1 MNKNKL
7 LLTLGAMSATL
18 AISSPLLAA
27 SCKKEDVIRFDVT
40 FSRGKDQW
48 NALDDVIKV
57 YNAKVDEYHAQKNK
71 EIKELEQKIAIA
83 KKEDKKEEKETL
95 SKELEAKKVEL
106 AEHIKVKLDN
116 IGSGYGAGHGSI
128 VTNLKNKNI
137 SSLPNITVNYGST
150 ISEIVNYGKQV
161 DISDKAKF
169 GNLAIERNSLDERFT
184 KTNDKI
190 SGVKPG
196 GLYSVPFFKS
206 TVAFG
211 INGPIYKYVFK
222 TLKDAGFT
230 FDEEINKKFK
240 LNDESWTEDIE
251 VIKGEDYF
259 GKAKSTEDIKKI
271 FTDTKYQGMKITE
284 EIFKDFSS
292 LLKFITD
299 AIQIFE
305 KSSNVSKS
313 SVALL
318 GIDDPSGIIN
328 TTLYS
333 NLNGDD
339 SKMLMAVTNSGGT
352 SKVNF
357 ENIKDNN
364 SEVYKAFNGLYDL
377 MKEAIQKGALK
388 IFGGGSYSS
397 SDQVQHKLGG
407 NFGSTAGYTDNF
419 TGNRSVIVSFN
430 DGPTL
435 TSGKVITNDKNA
447 LIFMNDNTRLLQ
459 DKVDEKAPAGVY
471 LVADNT
477 VKDKIVKL
485 ESDTQFIYV
494 KNDDANLTK
503 IKELAKGD
511 DFAEIGEITQVKRSF
526 TQKADGTKDTKPTDT
541 ETKYTLFQIKATKS
555 KDESGKYKIT
565 IGNANSLQEEELV
578 VITPPQKLKKDDTK
592 TSAFLQG
599 PNLFVID
606 KGDRHNKA
614 TMHFLKFMTDLTTKH
629 IFGKSKT
636 EMTAFDYISKTAS
649 YVIPYK
655 GFEDKVKKDE
665 SVIENKYVKL
675 ANNLFVE
682 QNITWYEEPNDK
694 NSSPFR
700 ESLNSILKSSSE
712 SIRSG
717 KAAEN
722 DFNKIVSNIKEK
734 TKGLNNK

>member
-1 MNKNKL
+1 
-7 LLTLGAMSATL
+7 MSATL

-48 NALDDVIKV
+48 NALEDVINV

-71 EIKELEQKIAIA
+71 EIKELEQKVAKA
-83 KKEDKKEEKETL
+83 KKEDKKEEIETL
-95 SKELEAKKVEL
+95 NKDLAAKKAEL

-161 DISDKAKF
+161 DISDKARF
-169 GNLAIERNSLDERFT
+169 GELAISRDSLDTRFT

-190 SGVKPG
+190 SGVKPD

-211 INGPIYKYVFK
+211 INGPIYKYVFQTLQTAGFK
-222 TLKDAGFT
+222 IDEKLTEQFKLKD
-230 FDEEINKKFK
+230 D
-240 LNDESWTEDIE
+240 SWTEDIE
-251 VIKGEDYF
+251 VIKGEGYF
-259 GKAKSTEDIKKI
+259 GAAKNAEEIKKI
-271 FTDTKYQGMKITE
+271 FTNVKYPGNQITAD
-284 EIFKDFSS
+284 IFKDFSS
-292 LLKFITD
+292 LLIFITD

-305 KSSNVSKS
+305 TSSNVSSS

-333 NLNGDD
+333 NLNADD
-339 SKMLMAVTNSGGT
+339 AKMLMAVTNSGGT

-357 ENIKDNN
+357 ENIKDSN

-407 NFGSTAGYTDNF
+407 NFGSTAGYKHNF

-435 TSGKVITNDKNA
+435 TSGKVITNQTNA

-459 DKVDEKAPAGVY
+459 DQVDEKAPAGVY
-471 LVADNT
+471 LKAET
-477 VKDKIVKL
+477 SIKDKIVKL
-485 ESDTQFIYV
+485 ETDTQIIYV
-494 KNDDANLTK
+494 KNEGPNLAK
-503 IKELAKGD
+503 IKKLVKDKTD
-511 DFAEIGEITQVKRSF
+511 DFEEIGEITQVKRSF
-526 TQKADGTKDTKPTDT
+526 AQKADGTKDTTPTDK
-541 ETKYTLFQIKATKS
+541 ETKYTLFKIKATKS
-555 KDESGKYKIT
+555 KEESGKYKIT
-565 IGNANSLQEEELV
+565 IGNDNSLQEEELV
-578 VITPPQKLKKDDTK
+578 VITPPQKLKKEDKK

-614 TMHFLKFMTDLTTKH
+614 TMHFLKFMTDLQNKH

-655 GFEDKVKKDE
+655 GFEEKVKSDQ

-675 ANNLFVE
+675 ANDLFV
-682 QNITWYEEPNDK
+682 NKDITWYEEPNDK

-700 ESLNSILKSSSE
+700 ESLNAILKSSSE
-712 SIRSG
+712 SIRGG
-717 KAAEN
+717 KETT
-722 DFNKIVSNIKEK
+722 DFEKIVSNIKEK
-734 TKGLNNK
+734 TKGLK

>member
-95 SKELEAKKVEL
+95 NKKLEAIKAEL

-161 DISDKAKF
+161 DISDKARF
-169 GNLAIERNSLDERFT
+169 GNLAISRDLLDPRFT

-190 SGVKPG
+190 SGVKPN

-222 TLKDAGFT
+222 TLKEAGLTIDAKLT
-230 FDEEINKKFK
+230 KQFK
-240 LNDESWTEDIE
+240 LDDNSWEEDIE
-251 VIKGEDYF
+251 VIKGEGYF
-259 GKAKSTEDIKKI
+259 GKAKSNEDIKKI
-271 FTDTKYQGMKITE
+271 FTKERYPENTIKED
-284 EIFKDFSS
+284 IFKDFSS

-305 KSSNVSKS
+305 TSSNVSKS

-333 NLNGDD
+333 NLNADD
-339 SKMLMAVTNSGGT
+339 SKMLMAVTDSGGT

-364 SEVYKAFNGLYDL
+364 SEVHRAFKELYDL

-407 NFGSTAGYTDNF
+407 NFGSTAGYTHNF

-435 TSGKVITNDKNA
+435 TSGKVITNGKNA

-459 DKVDEKAPAGVY
+459 EKVDEKAPAGVY
-471 LVADNT
+471 LKAE
-477 VKDKIVKL
+477 KSIIDKIVKL
-485 ESDTQFIYV
+485 ETDTQIIYV
-494 KNDDANLTK
+494 KSNDQNLTK
-503 IKELAKGD
+503 IKELAKGN
-511 DFAEIGEITQVKRSF
+511 DFEEIGEITQVKRSF
-526 TQKADGTKDTKPTDT
+526 AQKADGTKDTQPKDT

-555 KDESGKYKIT
+555 KEESSKYKIS
-565 IGNANSLQEEELV
+565 IGNDNSLQEEELV
-578 VITPPQKLKKDDTK
+578 VITPPQKLKKEDLR

-614 TMHFLKFMTDLTTKH
+614 TMHFLKFMTDLNAKH

-675 ANNLFVE
+675 ANDLFVDN
-682 QNITWYEEPNDK
+682 NITWYEEPNDK

-700 ESLNSILKSSSE
+700 ESLNAILKSSSE
-712 SIRSG
+712 SMRGG
-717 KAAEN
+717 KGTT
-722 DFNKIVSNIKEK
+722 DFEKIVSNIKEK

>member
-71 EIKELEQKIAIA
+71 EIKELEQKIAKA

-95 SKELEAKKVEL
+95 NKELEAKKAEL
-106 AEHIKVKLDN
+106 SEHIKVKLDN
-116 IGSGYGAGHGSI
+116 IGSGYGAGHNSI
-128 VTNLKNKNI
+128 VTNLKNNNI

-161 DISDKAKF
+161 DISNKAKF

-190 SGVKPG
+190 SGVQPG

-222 TLKDAGFT
+222 TLKEAGLT
-230 FDEEINKKFK
+230 IDSDLTKQFK
-240 LNDESWTEDIE
+240 LDDDSWTEDID
-251 VIKGEDYF
+251 VIKGEGYF
-259 GKAKSTEDIKKI
+259 GNAKSKEEIKKI
-271 FTDTKYQGMKITE
+271 FTHVKYPKMKINAD
-284 EIFKDFSS
+284 IFKDFSS

-333 NLNGDD
+333 NLNHDD

-357 ENIKDNN
+357 ENIKDSN
-364 SEVYKAFNGLYDL
+364 SDVYKAFKELYDL

-407 NFGSTAGYTDNF
+407 NFGSTVGYTHNF
-419 TGNRSVIVSFN
+419 TGNRSVIVAFN

-435 TSGKVITNDKNA
+435 TSGKVITNSKNA

-459 DKVDEKAPAGVY
+459 DKVEDNDAGVY
-471 LVADNT
+471 LKAEKE
-477 VKDKIVKL
+477 VKDKILKL
-485 ESDTQFIYV
+485 ESDTQIIYV
-494 KNDDANLTK
+494 KSGDANLAK
-503 IKELAKGD
+503 IKELVKD
-511 DFAEIGEITQVKRSF
+511 KQDFEEIGEITQVKRSF
-526 TQKADGTKDTKPTDT
+526 AQKADGTKDTKLTDT

-555 KDESGKYKIT
+555 KEESGKYKIT

-578 VITPPQKLKKDDTK
+578 VITPPQKLKKEDK
-592 TSAFLQG
+592 NTSAFLQG

-614 TMHFLKFMTDLTTKH
+614 TMNFLKFMTDLQNKH

-636 EMTAFDYISKTAS
+636 KMTAFDYISKTAS

-655 GFEDKVKKDE
+655 GFEEKVKSDK

-675 ANNLFVE
+675 ANELFVK
-682 QNITWYEEPNDK
+682 QDITWYEEPNDK

-700 ESLNSILKSSSE
+700 ESLNAILKSSSE
-712 SIRSG
+712 SIRIG

-722 DFNKIVSNIKEK
+722 DFEKIVSNIKEK
-734 TKGLNNK
+734 TKGLN

>member
-1 MNKNKL
+1 
-7 LLTLGAMSATL
+7 MSATL

-95 SKELEAKKVEL
+95 NKQLEAIKAEL
-106 AEHIKVKLDN
+106 SEHIKVKLDN
-116 IGSGYGAGHGSI
+116 IGSGYGAGHNSI

-161 DISDKAKF
+161 DISDKAAF
-169 GNLAIERNSLDERFT
+169 GELAIEWKSLDERFT

-190 SGVKPG
+190 SGVKPA

-222 TLKDAGFT
+222 TLKDAGLNIDKELT
-230 FDEEINKKFK
+230 KQFK
-240 LNDESWTEDIE
+240 LDDDSWAEDIE
-251 VIKGEDYF
+251 VIKGEGYF
-259 GKAKSTEDIKKI
+259 GAAKKAEEIKKI
-271 FTDTKYQGMKITE
+271 FTDAGYEDNNITAD
-284 EIFKDFSS
+284 IFNDFSS
-292 LLKFITD
+292 LLKFITN

-305 KSSNVSKS
+305 TSSNVSKS

-333 NLNGDD
+333 NLNVDD
-339 SKMLMAVTNSGGT
+339 TKMLMAVTNSGGT

-357 ENIKDNN
+357 ENIKDSN
-364 SEVYKAFNGLYDL
+364 SEVYKAFNALYNL

-407 NFGSTAGYTDNF
+407 NFGSTAGYTHNF

-435 TSGKVITNDKNA
+435 TSGKVITNGKNA

-459 DKVDEKAPAGVY
+459 ENVDEKAPAGVY
-471 LVADNT
+471 LKAEKSI
-477 VKDKIVKL
+477 KDKIVAL
-485 ESDTQFIYV
+485 ETDTQIIYV
-494 KNDDANLTK
+494 KSGDANLTK
-503 IKELAKGD
+503 IKELVKD
-511 DFAEIGEITQVKRSF
+511 KQDFVEIGEITQVKRSF
-526 TQKADGTKDTKPTDT
+526 AQKADGTKDTNPTDT

-555 KDESGKYKIT
+555 KEENGKYKIT

-578 VITPPQKLKKDDTK
+578 VITPPQKLKKEDK
-592 TSAFLQG
+592 ITSAFLQG
-599 PNLFVID
+599 PNLFVIN

-614 TMHFLKFMTDLTTKH
+614 TMHFLKFMTDLNTKH

-655 GFEDKVKKDE
+655 GFEEKVKNDQ

-675 ANNLFVE
+675 ANYLFVK
-682 QNITWYEEPNDK
+682 NDITWYEEPNDK

-700 ESLNSILKSSSE
+700 ESLNAILKSSSE

-717 KAAEN
+717 KAEEN
-722 DFNKIVSNIKEK
+722 DFNKIVNNIKEK
-734 TKGLNNK
+734 TKGLK